1 MATKLKTKFLS
12 TRVTPETHKKFHVKS
27 KKFGQPTQVLRDII
41 EAFNDERLTIQPPV
55 TRKESIYH
63 E

>member
-1 MATKLKTKFLS
+1 MTIKPKTKFLS

-41 EAFNDERLTIQPPV
+41 EAFNDGRLTVQPPV
-55 TRKESIYH
+55 TRKESLFK
-63 E
+63 

>member
-1 MATKLKTKFLS
+1 MTIKAKTKFLS
-12 TRVTPETHKKFHVKS
+12 TRVTPETHKKFHAKS

>member
-1 MATKLKTKFLS
+1 MTPKPKTKFLS
-12 TRVTPETHKKFHVKS
+12 TRVNPDTHKKFHAKS

-41 EAFNDERLTIQPPV
+41 EAFNDERLTVQPPV